1 MLRIVDSA
9 NRAREHRALRT
20 MFEARKRVFI
30 DLLKWDLPAL
40 AGRFELDQF
49 DDEHAVYLIVT
60 DEEAQHLASA
70 RLLPTEGAHLLG
82 DHFAHLCAGDVPRG
96 PTVCEISR
104 FCLDR
109 DQDAASRRA
118 ARDQLVTALAEH
130 ALREGIT
137 DYTGVADL
145 CWFDQVREFGWRC
158 DALGPKAADPGG
170 RLMALHI
177 HIDAHVLDDLKR
189 GGVYAPLSFRLAD
202 DDGEAEA

>member
-70 RLLPTEGAHLLG
+70 RLLPTTRPALLDSLFPG
-82 DHFAHLCAGDVPRG
+82 LVAGEIPQG
-96 PTVCEISR
+96 PEVFEITR
-104 FCLDR
+104 FCL
-109 DQDAASRRA
+109 APGIGASGRRA
-118 ARDQLVTALAEH
+118 ARDTLLAGLVDFALASRIH
-130 ALREGIT
+130 S
-137 DYTGVADL
+137 YTGVADL
-145 CWFDQVREFGWRC
+145 PWLRQVQRFGWACR
-158 DALGPKAADPGG
+158 ALGEPMLHRGRALAAL
-170 RLMALHI
+170 R
-177 HIDAHVLDDLKR
+177 IDIDHDTPA
-189 GGVYAPLSFRLAD
+189 RLAAA
-202 DDGEAEA
+202 GIAPAAPAARAA